1 MIRIN
6 LLPFRAARKSEN
18 IRRQVSLF
26 LLSLVFVVLVMGY
39 LQISLISKI
48 SVLDEKIS
56 NTSLELSKYKKQA
69 QEVDQIK
76 KTLDNLEKRTD
87 VMKRLDTNRRGP
99 VKLLESISE
108 LIVPNR
114 MWLSNMTV
122 TDTSVKLTGTALDN
136 KTTADFMKRLES
148 SEFFTKVQLHAI
160 THKMSQKQRVKSFTI
175 TCIRA
180 QPSQSTKGKV
190 KKNG

>member
-48 SVLDEKIS
+48 GALDEKIS
-56 NTSLELSKYKKQA
+56 TTTLELSKYKKQA
-69 QEVDQIK
+69 KEVDQIK
-76 KTLDNLEKRTD
+76 KTLSNLEKRTD
-87 VMKRLDTNRRGP
+87 VMKKLDTNRREP
-99 VKLLESISE
+99 VKLLESISD

-114 MWLSNMTV
+114 MWLSSMV
-122 TDTSVKLTGTALDN
+122 ATDKSVKLTGTALDN
-136 KTTADFMKRLES
+136 KTTADFMKSLEG
-148 SEFFTKVQLHAI
+148 SEFFSKVRLHAI
-160 THKMSQKQRVKSFTI
+160 THKMTKKQRMKGFTI
-175 TCIRA
+175 TCTRA
-180 QPSQSTKGKV
+180 QPSQSKKGKV
-190 KKNG
+190 KK

>member
-48 SVLDEKIS
+48 GKLEDTIKT
-56 NTSLELSKYKKQA
+56 TSLELSKYTEQA
-69 QEVDQIK
+69 KEVDAIQK
-76 KTLDNLEKRTD
+76 SLDNLEKRTE
-87 VMKRLDTNRRGP
+87 VMKQLDTNRRGP
-99 VKLLESISE
+99 VKLLESMSE

-114 MWLSNMTV
+114 MWLSNLTA
-122 TDTSVKLTGTALDN
+122 TEISIKLTGTALDN
-136 KTTADFMKRLES
+136 KTTADFMKNLENS
-148 SEFFTKVQLHAI
+148 GSFSKVQLHSI
-160 THKMSQKQRVKSFTI
+160 TNKIAQKQKMMGFTI
-175 TCIRA
+175 TCILA
-180 QPSQSTKGKV
+180 KPSQSNKSKE
-190 KKNG
+190 KN